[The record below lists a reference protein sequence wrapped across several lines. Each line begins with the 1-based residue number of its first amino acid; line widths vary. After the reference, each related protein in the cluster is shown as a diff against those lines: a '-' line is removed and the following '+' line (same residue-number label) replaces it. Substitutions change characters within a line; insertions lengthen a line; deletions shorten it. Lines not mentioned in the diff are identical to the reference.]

1 MENKE
6 LYDLIEKFL
15 NSIKM
20 SRRKFAKIAG
30 IPPTT
35 FQHKIEKKNDMRT
48 DTYHKIADAMSSILN
63 KEQDEYA
70 KQELA
75 TIRDQ
80 FVTVYETSHAKAL
93 ATEKR
98 IHDILNNPSW
108 FDSMLSSGIKDSFTL
123 EESLERICDAYDLL
137 NETGKEIAAERVEE
151 LTKIP
156 EYRKDNE

>member
-35 FQHKIEKKNDMRT
+35 FQHKIEKKNNIRT
-48 DTYHKIADAMSSILN
+48 DTYHKLADAMGSILD
-63 KEQDEYA
+63 KEQDESI
-70 KQELA
+70 KQEL
-75 TIRDQ
+75 TGILDR
-80 FVTVYETSHAKAL
+80 FVTAYEASHAEDLAL
-93 ATEKR
+93 EQR
-98 IHDILNNPSW
+98 IYDLLNNPSC
-108 FDSMLSSGIKDSFTL
+108 FDLSSSFSESISL
-123 EESLERICDAYDLL
+123 EESMIRICDAYDLL
-137 NETGKEIAAERVEE
+137 NEKGRKIAAERVAE

-156 EYRKDNE
+156 DYRKDNE